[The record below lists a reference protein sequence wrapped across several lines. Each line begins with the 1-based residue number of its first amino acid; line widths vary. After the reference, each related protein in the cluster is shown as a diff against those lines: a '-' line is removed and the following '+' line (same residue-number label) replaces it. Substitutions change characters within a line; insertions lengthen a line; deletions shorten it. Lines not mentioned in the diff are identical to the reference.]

1 MGALIPFL
9 VIVIILL
16 KVAKKNQEQ
25 TRKSMQSRT
34 PQEPVN
40 RPINNPVNHPVMPSV
55 NQETRT
61 VDMTGSGSVMMTEKK
76 AKPKKAKTKKEETK
90 HLNNVNPIQER
101 LVKEKADDILV
112 RANRNTDKYAED
124 DLHEPDCELHGDSE
138 SILGEIQDLMIC
150 GYSGNMEFERDFLG
164 EATELLNSYQM

>member
-55 NQETRT
+55 TQETRT

-76 AKPKKAKTKKEETK
+76 AKPKNAKTKKEETK

>member
-1 MGALIPFL
+1 M
-9 VIVIILL
+9 
-16 KVAKKNQEQ
+16 
-25 TRKSMQSRT
+25 
-34 PQEPVN
+34 
-40 RPINNPVNHPVMPSV
+40 
-55 NQETRT
+55 
-61 VDMTGSGSVMMTEKK
+61 
-76 AKPKKAKTKKEETK
+76 
-90 HLNNVNPIQER
+90 NPIQER